1 MIGSGMESAKEKFQ
15 GKDQEFSV
23 LVKNSHF
30 KAPQA
35 PGKARHGRASHAAMR
50 ESGVREEFGL

>member
-1 MIGSGMESAKEKFQ
+1 MESAKEKFQ

-35 PGKARHGRASHAAMR
+35 RAASARQGAAWSR
-50 ESGVREEFGL
+50 IPRGDA